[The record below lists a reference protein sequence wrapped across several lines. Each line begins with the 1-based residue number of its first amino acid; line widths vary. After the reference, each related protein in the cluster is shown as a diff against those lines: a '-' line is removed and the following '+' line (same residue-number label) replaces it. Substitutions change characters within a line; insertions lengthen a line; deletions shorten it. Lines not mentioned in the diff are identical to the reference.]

1 MQLKQIMTRNVE
13 SVEPDA
19 TLQEAAEKM
28 ASLDVGFLPVM
39 KAKVPIGV
47 VTDRDI
53 TVRAVARGDDP
64 RETRVSQI
72 MTKGV
77 QTMPEDRPVEEAAR
91 LMREKRLRRLL
102 VEDINRRIVGVV
114 ALADLAVEVPEQ
126 RLSGRALESVSGP
139 QMAETHS

>member
-1 MQLKQIMTRNVE
+1 MKLKQIMTRNVE
-13 SVEPDA
+13 TVGPDT

-39 KAKVPIGV
+39 QAKVPVGV

-64 RETRVSQI
+64 RQTRVSQV
-72 MTKGV
+72 MTTRV
-77 QTMPEDRPVEEAAR
+77 EAMSEDSPVEEAAR

-114 ALADLAVEVPEQ
+114 ALADLALEVPDQ
-126 RLSGRALESVSGP
+126 RLSGETLESVSDP
-139 QMAETHS
+139 ETAETR